1 MYGLVFD
8 VDGVLGDTEGLSV
21 IATTRMY
28 EDLYGFT
35 VTPEE
40 FQPFIGTGAERYCI
54 GPAENRGV
62 TIDVALAVETRH
74 KYFLE
79 LLAEDPDISFPGIH
93 ALIQAAHDAP
103 DWKLAIATSSPG
115 KKSKQTLKSA
125 RINPELF
132 DAWIHGDMI
141 THKKPHPEIYE
152 RAAKE
157 IGLDPAQCVAVE
169 DALTGIASA
178 RGAGMKVLAVTNSF
192 PAEKLSAA
200 DQIVDSL
207 EHVTLD
213 TVRALLDYD

>member
-40 FQPFIGTGAERYCI
+40 FAPFIGTGAERYCI

-62 TIDVALAVETRH
+62 KIDVAEAVETRH
-74 KYFLE
+74 KYFIE
-79 LLAEDPDISFPGIH
+79 LLADDPDISFPGIH

-115 KKSKQTLKSA
+115 KKSKQTLASA
-125 RINPELF
+125 RVNTDLF

-141 THKKPHPEIYE
+141 THKKPHPEIYL

-157 IGLDPAQCVAVE
+157 IGLDPSKCVAVE
-169 DALTGIASA
+169 DAITGIASA
-178 RGAGMKVLAVTNSF
+178 KAAGMKILGVTNSF
-192 PAEKLSAA
+192 PAEKLQGA
-200 DQIVDSL
+200 DHIVDSL
-207 EHVTLD
+207 ENVTLE
-213 TVRALLDYD
+213 TVRALLDHG

>member
-1 MYGLVFD
+1 MHGLIFD
-8 VDGVLGDTEGLSV
+8 VDGILGDTEGLSV

-62 TIDVALAVETRH
+62 AIDVAKAVETRH
-74 KYFLE
+74 QYFLE

-93 ALIQAAHDAP
+93 ALIQAVHDAP

-125 RINPELF
+125 RVNPGLF

-141 THKKPHPEIYE
+141 SHKKPHPEIYL

-157 IGLDPAQCVAVE
+157 VGLDPADCIAVE
-169 DALTGIASA
+169 DALTGIDSA
-178 RGAGMKVLAVTNSF
+178 IAAGMKVLAVTNSF
-192 PAEKLSAA
+192 PAEKLNKA
-200 DQIVDSL
+200 DMVVDSL
-207 EHVTLD
+207 ESVTLEMLG
-213 TVRALLDYD
+213 AMLGQG